1 MHHIKKFITQTYYN
15 WNYKHGNV
23 KENVSCVISGI
34 YVLIIFW
41 DWVKRWK
48 FCYFVKYHLCHQ
60 NYVGMDYPPSIFRS
74 TPQLRFT
81 HPLILKFFNPLP
93 PPPLFNILES
103 PYPSF
108 VTGEERGFKLCLE
121 RLSVTQSK
129 KHLFSQ
135 LEFIIFLQRCTSV
148 SLDFSDTLMNIFTS
162 FMPNKWVTIDGK
174 YPPWMTEKIKQKMEQ
189 KKSFYKHLSNN
200 GKRESDFVKL
210 QSMVN
215 ELSEIISKRQYDYL
229 DEISKKLQ
237 FFIYHSANSSIIV
250 K

>member
-1 MHHIKKFITQTYYN
+1 MYLVSFLEYTCWLFFGIGSKGGSFVILLSIICVTKIMLEWITPPPFLDLPYN
-15 WNYKHGNV
+15 YA
-23 KENVSCVISGI
+23 
-34 YVLIIFW
+34 LPA
-41 DWVKRWK
+41 
-48 FCYFVKYHLCHQ
+48 HLYL
-60 NYVGMDYPPSIFRS
+60 NF
-74 TPQLRFT
+74 L
-81 HPLILKFFNPLP
+81 N
-93 PPPLFNILES
+93 PPLFNILES

-229 DEISKKLQ
+229 DEITKKLQ